1 MLTNALTYASKD
13 YKRLHNW
20 ADEYNGNVNA
30 KYDQV
35 SNLLLSLNGNG
46 LLTSPNGFGGS
57 AQTVDVIVENIGAW
71 GKCSTGT
78 DFHDNWFQSPR
89 KDLEAAG
96 LLTEYFKHTDLGAG
110 CALSAN
116 AALEKTRE
124 NIGIQAVDDLD
135 KLDDTNKKLVEFIEK
150 SGAWPAE
157 ENGIKTVRSLLDMM
171 LTTGIIHGG
180 TLSMTR
186 LPCKPEILR
195 WRNIDEPKWTPV
207 DALVSGAACATIVGA
222 QKNKHACGNKK
233 SAPQG
238 DDGPFD
244 DITGGRLRRCLQ
256 GTTAMPAS
264 SRRSTI
270 NRYR

>member
-35 SNLLLSLNGNG
+35 SNLLVNLRGNG
-46 LLTSPNGFGGS
+46 VLTSPNGLGGS
-57 AQTVDVIVENIGAW
+57 AQTLDVIVENIGAW

-78 DFHDNWFQSPR
+78 DFHESWFQSPR

-207 DALVSGAACATIVGA
+207 DVGVSIAACGTIVGA

-244 DITGGRLRRCLQ
+244 DITGGSLETVLTGYDRDAGKLKKV
-256 GTTAMPAS
+256 
-264 SRRSTI
+264 
-270 NRYR
+270 YHK

>member
-20 ADEYNGNVNA
+20 ADEYNGNVNF

-35 SNLLLSLNGNG
+35 SKLLVSLTSGKG
-46 LLTSPNGFGGS
+46 ILTSPNGLGGS
-57 AQTVDVIVENIGAW
+57 AQTLDLMVENIGAW

-78 DFHDNWFQSPR
+78 EFHDTWFQSPR
-89 KDLEAAG
+89 KELEAAG

-116 AALEKTRE
+116 AALEKTRAD
-124 NIGIQAVDDLD
+124 IGVQAVDDLD
-135 KLDDTNKKLVEFIEK
+135 KLEDTNEKLAEFIQT

-171 LTTGIIHGG
+171 LTTGVIHGG

-186 LPCKPEILR
+186 LACKPEIMR
-195 WRNIDEPKWTPV
+195 WRDIDELKWTQV
-207 DALVSGAACATIVGA
+207 DIISSGGACGTIVGK
-222 QKNKHACGNKK
+222 QENKHVCGNKK

-244 DITGGRLRRCLQ
+244 DITGGSLQ
-256 GTTAMPAS
+256 KVLKGY
-264 SRRSTI
+264 
-270 NRYR
+270 NRDAGKLKKVYHR